1 MAAEKRF
8 LAKLIFTGHEWLSN
22 QEVTLSNNRLVS
34 IEPYQNS
41 YPEIDLLIPSFID
54 LQVYGAAS
62 HLFSAFPSWETLELM
77 YQEFSKEGTHFFL
90 PTIATNNPST
100 IESGIKAVKDYW
112 EKGGKGC
119 LGLHLEGP
127 WINPEKR
134 GAHDAQ
140 FIKVPSLKD
149 VEQLLLQGND
159 IIKMITLA
167 PEVCTQEILHFLVNA
182 KVLLSAGHSM
192 ATFEQSNHA
201 FSNGVSLVTHLFNA
215 MSPLQHRAPGLVG
228 ATFSHNSVMA
238 SIIPDGYHV
247 DWSVIKLSYQVMGNR
262 LFTITDAVTSCDKGP
277 YQHTLNNDHYVANG
291 VLSGSA
297 LTMLRAF
304 NNLIFKAGFS
314 TQDAVALCISNPARV
329 FNGVP
334 FLGTSAVGIDMPCIP
349 LVHRAQGY
357 EVIN

>member
-1 MAAEKRF
+1 
-8 LAKLIFTGHEWLSN
+8 
-22 QEVTLSNNRLVS
+22 
-34 IEPYQNS
+34 
-41 YPEIDLLIPSFID
+41 
-54 LQVYGAAS
+54 
-62 HLFSAFPSWETLELM
+62 
-77 YQEFSKEGTHFFL
+77 
-90 PTIATNNPST
+90 
-100 IESGIKAVKDYW
+100 
-112 EKGGKGC
+112 
-119 LGLHLEGP
+119 
-127 WINPEKR
+127 
-134 GAHDAQ
+134 
-140 FIKVPSLKD
+140 
-149 VEQLLLQGND
+149 
-159 IIKMITLA
+159 
-167 PEVCTQEILHFLVNA
+167 VNA
-182 KVLLSAGHSM
+182 KVLISAGHSM

-262 LFTITDAVTSCDKGP
+262 LFAITDAVTSCDKGP
-277 YQHTLNNDHYVANG
+277 YQHRLNNDHYVANG